1 MERIAVVSALIVVAI
16 FACGSIAAMD
26 NPDEGLDLARLS
38 GWDIVVA
45 DDAIASEIYAA
56 EEFQEFFSQAS
67 GVKLPI
73 VHKIER
79 WDKHVFVGPGKLMQA
94 SPVGFGVEN
103 VGP

>member
-1 MERIAVVSALIVVAI
+1 MPYGSQEMKSITALIIISVIVA
-16 FACGSIAAMD
+16 FASFTCGADTTNANAVQGVDLAAMQ
-26 NPDEGLDLARLS
+26 

-73 VHKIER
+73 VHKITR
-79 WDKHVFVGPGKLMQA
+79 WDKHCLHRFW
-94 SPVGFGVEN
+94 
-103 VGP
+103 